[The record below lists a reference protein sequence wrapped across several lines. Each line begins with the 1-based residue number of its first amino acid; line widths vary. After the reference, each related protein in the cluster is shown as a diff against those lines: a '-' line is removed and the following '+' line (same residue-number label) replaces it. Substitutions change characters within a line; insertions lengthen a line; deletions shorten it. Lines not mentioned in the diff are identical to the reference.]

1 MNTTTPPKHTQS
13 RADGHAAGKAAR
25 LIVLLQLIEDGTL
38 DTLNKTQASELLGVS
53 RWTLDRDIATIVVA
67 REMTA
72 EMLAK
77 LK

>member
-1 MNTTTPPKHTQS
+1 MNTTTREIDTQS
-13 RADGHAAGKAAR
+13 RADGDAAVKAAG

-67 REMTA
+67 REMA
-72 EMLAK
+72 VEMLAK